1 MGGRNEYM
9 GYILTGI
16 KIIMVLGL
24 AYIYSKIVEWVFKL
38 MMNDVDKIFNPFL
51 KVIIILF
58 FLAILIWISLVI
70 GTELS
75 GFFKI

>member
-1 MGGRNEYM
+1 MGGKLDYM
-9 GYILTGI
+9 GFITTGI

-38 MMNDVDKIFNPFL
+38 MMNDVDKVFNPFL
-51 KVIIILF
+51 KVLIIVF

-75 GFFKI
+75 SFFNI

>member
-1 MGGRNEYM
+1 MGFL
-9 GYILTGI
+9 ITGI

-24 AYIYSKIVEWVFKL
+24 ACIYSKIVEWVFKL
-38 MMNDVDKIFNPFL
+38 MMNDVDKVFNPFL
-51 KVIIILF
+51 KVLIILF
-58 FLAILIWISLVI
+58 FLAVLIWISLVI